1 LFWEKGKKE
10 KGKRI
15 EMIKGRE
22 KGFVQVV
29 RKKREKK
36 KGKLGSWEVEVE
48 VEVEG
53 TNYGKYVM
61 GNTQRKRQP
70 LLMCLSHHHLTK
82 LIQFNI

>member
-1 LFWEKGKKE
+1 MFWEKGKKE
-10 KGKRI
+10 KGKII

-48 VEVEG
+48 VEG

-70 LLMCLSHHHLTK
+70 LLMCLSHHLTK

>member
-1 LFWEKGKKE
+1 MFWEKGKKE

-36 KGKLGSWEVEVE
+36 KKGSWEV
-48 VEVEG
+48 G
-53 TNYGKYVM
+53 RLRLRLRGPIM
-61 GNTQRKRQP
+61 GS
-70 LLMCLSHHHLTK
+70 M
-82 LIQFNI
+82 

>member
-1 LFWEKGKKE
+1 
-10 KGKRI
+10 
-15 EMIKGRE
+15 MIKGRE

-36 KGKLGSWEVEVE
+36 KGKLGSWEVE